1 MRSILTPR
9 RALVGLGILF
19 LGSVTAR
26 TILADRIVAPQLL
39 CDEFVYAGLAKSLA
53 ANGHFMLRH
62 EASGLS
68 YVYPALLAPAWWAG
82 SMETVYFLAKAINA
96 IVMTLAAI
104 PFFFWVRRLSSSAWA
119 LAATVLLLVLPAFDY
134 TGMLMTE
141 NAFLPAF
148 LAAAFAIASSLE
160 RPTTFRQL
168 LAVAAIA
175 LALGVRA
182 QAAALVVVLP
192 AAIVLYAVL
201 ERSGPPTWKRVI
213 HALGVHRVSLLALG
227 GLAALYWLMRLVFG
241 GGTLGPY
248 REVFEA
254 DYSVLRGLRWSADH
268 LAELTLATGVVPLVA
283 LFVLIGLVATRS
295 FEATRAER
303 AFVATTATTMVA
315 FLLEIGFFTSR
326 FAGTVAERYSFYLG
340 PLLLIALVTWLY
352 RGLPRPALLTAAA
365 AISAAGLVLWLPL
378 QRFTE
383 VSPLYSSFGL
393 YAFHRLPERLD
404 LSFARIELI
413 VSACAVLAV
422 AAFALAPR
430 RLLAAAIPISLAVF
444 FAVSSSTVFGALRG
458 EAYLARYAVGLGADS
473 SWIEEDLGRDQAVTY
488 LYTDTEAG
496 ALAATRIVTQAE
508 FWNRNVKWVTSIG
521 ATEVCPL
528 PEKAARVGSAG
539 TIEPAADQGALT
551 ESIVVTAST
560 LRLAGQQ
567 LASHPPLFAY
577 RVRRPLRLSSD
588 IEGIYSDGWT
598 GGHATYTH
606 FEAPAPGSSLY
617 VDVSRSNWKGPDVP
631 GAVEVRVSTL
641 TGRLLARRTWVI
653 HSGTARTF
661 RFRAPRRP
669 FRVDLRIEPTFVPA
683 DFGHPDGRSLGAL
696 FGVQVVP
703 REPA

>member
-1 MRSILTPR
+1 MITPR
-9 RALVGLGILF
+9 RALVGLAILF
-19 LGSVTAR
+19 IGSVTIR
-26 TILADRIVAPQLL
+26 TILADRIAAPQLL

-62 EASGLS
+62 EPSGLS

-82 SMETVYFLAKAINA
+82 SMETVYFLAKSINA
-96 IVMTLAAI
+96 VVMTLAAI

-148 LAAAFAIASSLE
+148 LAATFAIASSLE
-160 RPTTFRQL
+160 RPTTLRQL

-175 LALGVRA
+175 VSLGVRA

-201 ERSGPPTWKRVI
+201 DRSGTPNPWKRVI
-213 HALGVHRVSLLALG
+213 DALRAHRVSLLALG

-268 LAELTLATGVVPLVA
+268 LAELALVTGVVPLVA
-283 LFVLIGLVATRS
+283 LLVLIGLVATRS
-295 FEATRAER
+295 FEATLAER
-303 AFVATTATTMVA
+303 AFVATTATAMIA

-352 RGLPRPALLTAAA
+352 RGLPRPKLLTAAA

-393 YAFHRLPERLD
+393 YPFHRLPERFD
-404 LSFARIELI
+404 LSFARVELI

-422 AAFALAPR
+422 AAIALLPR

-473 SWIEEDLGRDQAVTY
+473 SWIEEDLGRDQSVTY

-496 ALAATRIVTQAE
+496 PLAATRIVTQAE
-508 FWNRNVKWVTSIG
+508 FWNRNVTWVTSIG
-521 ATEVCPL
+521 ATELCPL
-528 PEKAARVGSAG
+528 PEKAARVASSGR
-539 TIEPAADQGALT
+539 IEPIVDQGALT
-551 ESIVVTAST
+551 EPIVVTAST
-560 LRLAGQQ
+560 LKLAGPQI
-567 LASHPPLFAY
+567 ASHPPLFAY
-577 RVRRPLRLSSD
+577 RVRPPLRLSTD
-588 IEGIYSDGWT
+588 IEGVYSDGWT
-598 GGHATYTH
+598 GAHATYTQ
-606 FEAPAPGSSLY
+606 FDAPSPGSTLY

-641 TGRLLARRTWVI
+641 TGRVLARRTWVI
-653 HSGTARTF
+653 HSGKARTF
-661 RFRAPRRP
+661 RFRAPRGP
-669 FRVDLRIEPTFVPA
+669 FRVDLRIEPTFVPE
-683 DFGHPDGRSLGAL
+683 DFGYPDSRSLGAL

-703 REPA
+703 KEPA